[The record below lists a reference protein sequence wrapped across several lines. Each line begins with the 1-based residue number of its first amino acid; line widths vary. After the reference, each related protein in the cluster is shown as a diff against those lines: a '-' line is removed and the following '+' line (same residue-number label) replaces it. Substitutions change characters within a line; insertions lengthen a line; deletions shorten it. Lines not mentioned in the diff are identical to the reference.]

1 VKPHLIG
8 LTGGI
13 GSGKSTVAAMF
24 SEFGVPVLDLD
35 QVGRRLAT
43 TDDECLGRLVAAF
56 GKKILQAD
64 GNLNRKALAMHC
76 FSDADET
83 ARLNAIMHPLIRRQE
98 EDWLSRQQSDYVIIE
113 ASVLLESGGA
123 KRMNAVIVI
132 LADESIR
139 LQRVLARGYQNEME
153 FRSILA
159 RQCDDNMRIQVAD
172 YVIKN
177 NGSLQQLRKHV
188 LTVQRSL
195 QQSHGACL
203 STGGGKVCGDPAQFV
218 PKG

>member
-1 VKPHLIG
+1 MKPHLIG

-35 QVGRRLAT
+35 QVGRKLT
-43 TDDECLGRLVAAF
+43 MTDDECLGQLIAAF

-64 GNLNRKALAMHC
+64 GRLDRKAFAMHC
-76 FSDADET
+76 FSDADES
-83 ARLNAIMHPLIRRQE
+83 ARLNAIMHPLIWRE
-98 EDWLSRQQSDYVIIE
+98 EEGWLSRQQSDYAIIE

-123 KRMNAVIVI
+123 KRMDAVIVI

-139 LQRVLARGYQNEME
+139 LQRVLARGHQNEME
-153 FRSILA
+153 FRTILA
-159 RQCDDNMRIQVAD
+159 RQCDDSMRMQMAD
-172 YVIKN
+172 CVIEN

-195 QQSHGACL
+195 QQSHGVCL
-203 STGGGKVCGDPAQFV
+203 SMGGGKVCSTPT
-218 PKG
+218 